1 MIILAFI
8 SALLMA
14 ILYRSGQDPSRVY
27 YGTDTRMF
35 SILLGTSLAVIW
47 PSTALKKNLQPNFRL
62 ALDVIG
68 GVTMVL
74 LLWMFM
80 RMTGESALVY
90 RGGMFFFS
98 VLSMILVAVVA
109 HPGADLNR
117 LLTNPLFTWIGK
129 RSYGIYLYQYP
140 VLVFF

>member
-1 MIILAFI
+1 M
-8 SALLMA
+8 
-14 ILYRSGQDPSRVY
+14 
-27 YGTDTRMF
+27 
-35 SILLGTSLAVIW
+35 
-47 PSTALKKNLQPNFRL
+47 
-62 ALDVIG
+62 IG

-117 LLTNPLFTWIGK
+117 L
-129 RSYGIYLYQYP
+129 
-140 VLVFF
+140 